1 VRNLKGNKR
10 YLFRG
15 EKIKDVNF
23 VDAKGIYLWDD
34 NGNKYID
41 CSAGTF
47 NLSLGYK
54 NKEVIEAVK
63 EQCDKIVHLSS
74 SYYNENVCLLAEKL
88 VKISP
93 NNIKRVHTK
102 VCSGSTANEGAIK
115 LAQYYT
121 NKKDIISFYRSHVG
135 QTIFMQNVSGLSERR
150 KHFNFSQDGIIHIHY
165 PYCYRCHLNCHYPE
179 CGIKCAEQIYDCIKY
194 GSSGNI
200 ACMIIEPILGN
211 GGNQIAPKEFL
222 KKIRKICDEYGIVL
236 IFDEIQTG
244 IGRTGKMFAAQY
256 FDVTP
261 NIITVSK
268 GLGGT
273 GFPVSAILMEEKFNK
288 MESFLHSFTYGSN
301 ILNCTAALKTL
312 EIIDNEQFLDNVTK
326 CGEYILERL
335 KKIEEHFLFVGD
347 TRGIGLMIGI
357 EIVKDKHTKEPDIEL
372 THQIVKIAFDEG
384 LLLRSSLYGFGNVIK
399 IRPALNISIDE
410 CEEMID
416 KLEKVFKKI
425 SCMSKNI
432 SLRGR

>member
-1 VRNLKGNKR
+1 MEDLKK
-10 YLFRG
+10 YLFKG
-15 EKIKDVNF
+15 EETKDINF
-23 VDAKGIYLWDD
+23 IDASGIYLWDD

-54 NKEVIEAVK
+54 NKDIIAAVK
-63 EQCDKIVHLSS
+63 DQCDKMIHLSS
-74 SYYNENVCLLAEKL
+74 SYYNETVCSLAKKL
-88 VKISP
+88 VEVSP
-93 NNIKRVHTK
+93 SNIRRVHTK

-135 QTIFMQNVSGLSERR
+135 QTIFLQNVSGLSVRR
-150 KHFNFSQDGIIHIHY
+150 KHFSFSQDGIFHIPY

-179 CGIKCAEQIYDCIKY
+179 CGAKCADQIHDFILYA
-194 GSSGNI
+194 SSGNI
-200 ACMIIEPILGN
+200 ACIILEPILGN

-222 KKIRKICDEYGIVL
+222 KKVRKICDELNIVL

-256 FDVTP
+256 FNVKPD
-261 NIITVSK
+261 IITVSK

-312 EIIDNEQFLDNVTK
+312 EIIDNNTFLKNVEK
-326 CGEYILERL
+326 CGEYIINRL
-335 KKIEEHFLFVGD
+335 KKLQEQYDFIGD
-347 TRGIGLMIGI
+347 TRGVGLMIGI
-357 EIVKDKHTKEPDIEL
+357 EIVKNKTNKEPDVAL
-372 THQIVKIAFDEG
+372 THQIVKKAFDEK

-399 IRPALNISIDE
+399 IRPALNITLQE

-416 KLEKVFKKI
+416 KLEKVF
-425 SCMSKNI
+425 SNI
-432 SLRGR
+432 F